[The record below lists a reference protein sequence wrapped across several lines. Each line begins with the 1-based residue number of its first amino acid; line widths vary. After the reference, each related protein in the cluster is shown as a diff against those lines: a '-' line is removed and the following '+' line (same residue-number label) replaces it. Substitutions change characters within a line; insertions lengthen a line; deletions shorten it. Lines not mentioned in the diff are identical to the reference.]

1 MDGDDN
7 DDDDDDDEK
16 EKSIPRLQLSLKI
29 LKPFVNLPGFNASF
43 AEKLTPL
50 FRLAN
55 FSLEDPRL
63 VKMLMD
69 PEIDMRLK
77 ELATPE
83 SQRQF
88 RGKFRQHESKS
99 AYFS

>member
-1 MDGDDN
+1 MDEEYKKDGDE
-7 DDDDDDDEK
+7 DDDDFK
-16 EKSIPRLQLSLKI
+16 KSIPRLQLSLKI

-69 PEIDMRLK
+69 PEIDIRLK

-83 SQRQF
+83 TQRQF
-88 RGKFRQHESKS
+88 RGKFRQHDNHENF
-99 AYFS
+99 Y